1 MKKSDLILSSDE
13 KVDLILWQFQ
23 EIERLKKE
31 NDELENK
38 LLSPPKNSRKS
49 KKMIPKGSLEKVI
62 TKYKINSC

>member
-49 KKMIPKGSLEKVI
+49 KKIS
-62 TKYKINSC
+62 YHKIYN